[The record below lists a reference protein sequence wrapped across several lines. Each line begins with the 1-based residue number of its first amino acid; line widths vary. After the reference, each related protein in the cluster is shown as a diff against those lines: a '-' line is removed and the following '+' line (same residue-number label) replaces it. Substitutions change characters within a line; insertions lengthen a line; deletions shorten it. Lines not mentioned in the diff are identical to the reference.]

1 MENTFHFQ
9 VTTADGAIIDEA
21 ATYASIPLA
30 DGEYGILPNHAPM
43 IAAVK
48 EGVIKFDGD
57 GNDDFAAVSGGI
69 LSVCDNEVIVLA
81 RSAEL
86 AENIDLA
93 RAQASERRARERIE
107 SKSGNMDMQRAEASL
122 HRALAREKAYSLFNK

>member
-48 EGVIKFDGD
+48 EGVIKFDGEGSD
-57 GNDDFAAVSGGI
+57 SFVAVSGGI

-93 RAQASERRARERIE
+93 RAQASEKRARERIE
-107 SKSGNMDMQRAEASL
+107 SKSGDMDMQRAEASL